1 MQILYVS
8 KVSRSLA
15 RRVSSPIFTAAVDAS
30 GQTFPEA
37 IEDFLEDGIAVTSAF
52 NRRGTMLA
60 VGCNDGRWAVALLMP
75 ALKVFESPVNINAH
89 NHTSHILN
97 MA

>member
-1 MQILYVS
+1 M
-8 KVSRSLA
+8 
-15 RRVSSPIFTAAVDAS
+15 DAS

-60 VGCNDGRWAVALLMP
+60 VGCNDGR
-75 ALKVFESPVNINAH
+75 
-89 NHTSHILN
+89 
-97 MA
+97 